1 MKQVF
6 MQCSGARREVAVVEG
21 GHLVEWYTEMPD
33 ESQKA
38 GNLYKGRVV
47 NVVPGLQAAFVDIGL
62 EKNAYLYLDDVLPA
76 HLDKQPETK
85 PLIQSLLKEGQTV
98 IVQLKKEAKG
108 TKGAKVT
115 THITLPGRWTVFL
128 PKAGYVAVSR
138 KIEDEGER
146 KRLTA
151 IGEAVCHEE
160 DGLIMRTVAS
170 GMTEE
175 VLKKDF
181 IWLKRVWDDLLGR
194 AEDIS
199 APSLLYH
206 DLDFLSRVIRD
217 QFTEEVTEWIV
228 DDVSALER
236 IRMELAIIAP
246 ALIDRVTTYQGNEP
260 MFQSYGLQAE
270 RETMCRRKQWLP
282 SGGYLIVDP
291 TEALTVIDVNS
302 GKYTGEVDLET
313 TAFLTNMEAAR
324 HIARLIRLRDLGG
337 IILTDFIDM
346 KDEEHIQQVENALAD
361 GIYPD
366 RTHTHLVGWTRLQL
380 YEMTR
385 QKTRPSEKGFKTEVC
400 SSCGRRMGFSL

>member
-1 MKQVF
+1 MF
-6 MQCSGARREVAVVEG
+6 MQCRSGRHEVAIVEA
-21 GHLVEWYTEMPD
+21 GHLVEWFTEIPD

-76 HLDKQPETK
+76 HLDKQQMAK
-85 PLIQSLLKEGQTV
+85 PPIQSLLREGQTV
-98 IVQLKKEAKG
+98 IVQMKKEATG

-128 PKAGYVAVSR
+128 PNAGYVAVSR
-138 KIEDEGER
+138 KIEDEEER
-146 KRLTA
+146 NRLTA
-151 IGEAVCHEE
+151 IGEAVRQEE
-160 DGLIMRTVAS
+160 DGLIMRTVAA
-170 GMTEE
+170 GMAED
-175 VLKKDF
+175 VLKNDF

-194 AEDIS
+194 AAEMK

-217 QFTEEVTEWIV
+217 QFTDEVTEWMV
-228 DDVSALER
+228 EDHSLLDR
-236 IRMELAIIAP
+236 IRTELSVVAP
-246 ALIDRVTTYQGNEP
+246 GLIDRVKAYQGEEP
-260 MFQSYGLQAE
+260 LFQRYGLHAQ
-270 RETMCRRKQWLP
+270 RETMYRRKQWLP
-282 SGGYLIVDP
+282 SGGYLIIDP

-302 GKYTGEVDLET
+302 GKYTVEDDLET
-313 TAFLTNMEAAR
+313 TAFLTNMEAAQ

-346 KDEEHIQQVENALAD
+346 KEESHIQQVENELAK

-385 QKTRPSEKGFKTEVC
+385 QKTRPSNYGASTELC
-400 SSCGRRMGFSL
+400 SCCGRKMGFSG